1 MNFPGE
7 GDQGSRGTGEGPP
20 KMEAGGWDLQKK
32 RKEGEKGKVS
42 PKSLQFR
49 LKYSGDEK

>member
-20 KMEAGGWDLQKK
+20 KMEACRGWDLQKK
-32 RKEGEKGKVS
+32 RKGKKR
-42 PKSLQFR
+42 KSKSKEFMI
-49 LKYSGDEK
+49 